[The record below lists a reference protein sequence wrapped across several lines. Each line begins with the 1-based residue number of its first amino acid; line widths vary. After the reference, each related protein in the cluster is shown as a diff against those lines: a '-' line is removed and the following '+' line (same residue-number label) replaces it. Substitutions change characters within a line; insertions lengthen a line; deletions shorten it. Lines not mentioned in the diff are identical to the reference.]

1 MFLRKTLQTAPGAW
15 KSDYFDKTLWH
26 SLHISG
32 ANEAE
37 RGTME
42 GVGVGEMIGDKLLS
56 DGNILSRDVCI
67 FPWLA
72 GVVQAGWLTGVTTLH
87 GGEETLGQC
96 PDIPS
101 QWHTARSKQTVLC
114 QETPLDLFVK
124 TNSHHTLRL
133 TSSLNK
139 HQWTPLTV
147 RMPELADSEL
157 PNQPDH
163 K

>member
-15 KSDYFDKTLWH
+15 KSDYFDQTLWH

-67 FPWLA
+67 FPGAA
-72 GVVQAGWLTGVTTLH
+72 GVAHRGLIDRSHNTH
-87 GGEETLGQC
+87 GGEDTLGQC
-96 PDIPS
+96 PDS
-101 QWHTARSKQTVLC
+101 LTMTDC
-114 QETPLDLFVK
+114 
-124 TNSHHTLRL
+124 HH
-133 TSSLNK
+133 
-139 HQWTPLTV
+139 
-147 RMPELADSEL
+147 
-157 PNQPDH
+157 
-163 K
+163 